1 MNPKVPF
8 WNGVGLTILGIW
20 SYFGTGTTSITAL
33 IPTFF
38 GIALLLLAVAVGR
51 ARLRTPAL
59 YGVLLVALLG
69 LAGSIG
75 GVPDFVRVLFGVVVE
90 RPVAA
95 SAQGAMVLFC
105 AGLTLVALRVLLE
118 ERRALRKRTARQ
130 TPRGLRGS
138 DNA

>member
-8 WNGVGLTILGIW
+8 WNGIGLTLLGLW
-20 SYFGTGTTSITAL
+20 SYFGTGTSSITAL

-38 GIALLLLAVAVGR
+38 GVALLLLAIAVGQ
-51 ARLRTPAL
+51 ARLRQTAL

-75 GVPDFVRVLFGVVVE
+75 GVPDFARVLFGVVVE

-95 SAQGAMVLFC
+95 SAQGAMAVFC
-105 AGLTLVALRVLLE
+105 FGLTLVAVRVLLE
-118 ERRALRKRTARQ
+118 ERRALRKRTAPQ
-130 TPRGLRGS
+130 TRRGLRGS